1 MASQAMNEPDGSGTT
16 QIAAGTNS
24 NGHSY
29 HAEEVVRAA
38 RLELDVLLRQRTEL
52 MRRIG
57 TVKQTLVGLS
67 ALFGCA
73 PAAGPLQP
81 QEDTPQ
87 SFHQTG
93 LTNACRMA
101 LLQANTPLRANQ
113 VRDKLRFQGLSLE
126 NHRDP
131 VATVTTILRR
141 LGQYGEARLVP
152 LPDGKRG
159 WEWATQSAKQDRTD
173 MP

>member
-1 MASQAMNEPDGSGTT
+1 MASQAVNEAGGSGTT
-16 QIAAGTNS
+16 HIAAGTNS
-24 NGHSY
+24 NGYSY

-38 RLELDVLLRQRTEL
+38 RQELDILLRQRTEL
-52 MRRIG
+52 MKRIG
-57 TVKQTLVGLS
+57 TVTQTLVGLS

-73 PAAGPLQP
+73 PTAGPLQL
-81 QEDTPQ
+81 QQNQPQ
-87 SFHQTG
+87 SVHQPG

-113 VRDKLRFQGLSLE
+113 VRDRLRFQGLSLE
-126 NHRDP
+126 NHRNP

-141 LGQYGEARLVP
+141 LRKYGEARLVT

-159 WEWATQSAKQDRTD
+159 WEWVTQAVNKDSTET
-173 MP
+173 